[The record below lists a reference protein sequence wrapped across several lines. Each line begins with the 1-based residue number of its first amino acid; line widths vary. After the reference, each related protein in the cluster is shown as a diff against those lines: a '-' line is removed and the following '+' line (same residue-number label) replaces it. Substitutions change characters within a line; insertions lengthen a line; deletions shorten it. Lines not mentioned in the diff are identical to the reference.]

1 MFKKTILID
10 LDGVLNTYVGKYD
23 KNIIPPLRQGA
34 FDFLKKLSSDFR
46 ILLFT
51 SRDSSLAKKWIKDN
65 KLNHYIED
73 VTNIKEPSYLM
84 VDDRCLTFRG
94 DYDDIKK
101 EIDSFK
107 PWYKQ

>member
-34 FDFLKKLSSDFR
+34 LDFLKNLSNNFR

-51 SRDSSLAKKWIKDN
+51 SRDITLAKKWITN
-65 KLNHYIED
+65 NQLHHYIED
-73 VTNIKEPSYLM
+73 ITNIKEPSYLM
-84 VDDRCLTFRG
+84 IDDRCLTFKG
-94 DYDDIKK
+94 NYDDIKK
-101 EIDSFK
+101 EIDNFK